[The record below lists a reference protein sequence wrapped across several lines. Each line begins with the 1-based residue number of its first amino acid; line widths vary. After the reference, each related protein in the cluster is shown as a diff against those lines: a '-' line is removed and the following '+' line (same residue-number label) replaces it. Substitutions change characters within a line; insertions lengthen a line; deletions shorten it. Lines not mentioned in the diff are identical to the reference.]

1 MHPSTSSNPAFHHQ
15 AVLELVGLK
24 VTGKF
29 ANYLS
34 EAAIDAVDTVLGNAF
49 TPRGMTSSDSIRV
62 SSFKRFV
69 WNFIHNAPVGMPIL
83 LVTLVY
89 ITRAKKY
96 LRIEAVDRAYER
108 VFLGALIVASK
119 YTNDASFRTVRWA
132 LATVVPGKQ
141 ATLGKR
147 DVNRIER
154 EFLGVLDWQLG
165 FTEEHILVHYNAI
178 MALYRDAPKP
188 ASNTPP
194 ISSQPPTRVTA
205 TPPPPRRY
213 SVSRGTNST
222 VRKSTT
228 DYDSSTSLLYP
239 TATQPFF
246 LRPEEAKHSQSCA
259 SDLPTFPH
267 LWHGKNRTISE
278 QHTARRISV

>member
-1 MHPSTSSNPAFHHQ
+1 M
-15 AVLELVGLK
+15 
-24 VTGKF
+24 
-29 ANYLS
+29 
-34 EAAIDAVDTVLGNAF
+34 GNAF
-49 TPRGMTSSDSIRV
+49 TARGMTSSDSMRV

-69 WNFIHNAPVGMPIL
+69 WNFIHNVPVGMPIL

-96 LRIEAVDRAYER
+96 LHVEKEDRTYER

-119 YTNDASFRTVRWA
+119 VCFPSGMVNCHCSDLHSSQYTNDASFRSVRWA

-165 FTEEHILVHYNAI
+165 FTQEHILVHYKAI
-178 MALYRDAPKP
+178 MGLYRDAPQP
-188 ASNTPP
+188 ASNSPP
-194 ISSQPPTRVTA
+194 TSSSQSPTRVTV
-205 TPPPPRRY
+205 TPPPRY
-213 SVSRGTNST
+213 SRSRGTGST
-222 VRKSTT
+222 VRKSVT
-228 DYDSSTSLLYP
+228 DYDSSTPLLYP
-239 TATQPFF
+239 TVVATQPLF
-246 LRPEEAKHSQSCA
+246 LRAEEVKRPHSCA
-259 SDLPTFPH
+259 SDLPIFPH
-267 LWHGKNRTISE
+267 QWHGKNRTMPE

>member
-1 MHPSTSSNPAFHHQ
+1 MHPSTTSNPAFHHQ

-29 ANYLS
+29 ANYLA

-49 TPRGMTSSDSIRV
+49 TPRGMTSPDSIRV
-62 SSFKRFV
+62 STFKRFV

-96 LRIEAVDRAYER
+96 LHIEAEDRAYER

-132 LATVVPGKQ
+132 LATVIPGKQ

-147 DVNRIER
+147 DVNKIER

-165 FTEEHILVHYNAI
+165 FTQEHILVHYNAI
-178 MALYRDAPKP
+178 MGLYREAPKP

-194 ISSQPPTRVTA
+194 TSSQSPTRITA
-205 TPPPPRRY
+205 APPPRY
-213 SVSRGTNST
+213 SMPRGTSST
-222 VRKSTT
+222 ARKSMT
-228 DYDSSTSLLYP
+228 DCDSSTSLYP
-239 TATQPFF
+239 TVVAGQPFF
-246 LRPEEAKHSQSCA
+246 LKAEEAKHPHSCA

-267 LWHGKNRTISE
+267 LWHGNNRTISE
-278 QHTARRISV
+278 QHTARRIAV